1 MNPPS
6 LPYHRALR
14 SSFDVTVQFT
24 PSSTGQTVVH
34 RRAHI
39 FILSDLFL
47 VAEWMDASDKA
58 AKAVQVAKEQ
68 PERVGQGG
76 PMPEM
81 WLCYPPLAGKHL
93 MVAEGSQGGW
103 RLIHDQHDI
112 AERAANVLTVMI
124 LRKETFVIHAESD
137 VARDQIMKDLI
148 DCIDF
153 ATNRTSSI
161 SIAMLRVKLTHRSLA
176 EEHHHCA
183 FCVFSSRTR
192 RTFAVF
198 TIGRA
203 IAREHVPTA
212 PVPQPLFRLVFACDL
227 APPV

>member
-1 MNPPS
+1 
-6 LPYHRALR
+6 
-14 SSFDVTVQFT
+14 
-24 PSSTGQTVVH
+24 
-34 RRAHI
+34 
-39 FILSDLFL
+39 
-47 VAEWMDASDKA
+47 MDANDKA

-103 RLIHDQHDI
+103 RRIHDQHDI
-112 AERAANVLTVMI
+112 TDDTANVLTVMI

-153 ATNRTSSI
+153 ATNRTSDTSFVV
-161 SIAMLRVKLTHRSLA
+161 LRVKLTHPSLA
-176 EEHHHCA
+176 EKHHHCA
-183 FCVFSSRTR
+183 FCVVPSRTR

-203 IAREHVPTA
+203 IA
-212 PVPQPLFRLVFACDL
+212 
-227 APPV
+227 